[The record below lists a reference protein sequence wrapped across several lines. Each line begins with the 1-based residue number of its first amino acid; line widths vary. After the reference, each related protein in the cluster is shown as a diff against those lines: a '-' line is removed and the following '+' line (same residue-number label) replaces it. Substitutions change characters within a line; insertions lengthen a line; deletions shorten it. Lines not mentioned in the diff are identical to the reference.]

1 MATITKRG
9 SSFKITVS
17 LGYGADGRQIRKTT
31 TFKPPQNVT
40 DKKAEKLALAFAV
53 EFEKDCQGRTSLNEN
68 MRFNDLVTWYFA
80 NYAPNKLKPVTIYTY
95 ERQLKSHIQPTFG
108 NAKLKDFSAA
118 KLTKFFGE
126 VELSPATCK
135 KLFTILESVFT
146 QAVKIGF
153 LRESPCKNVI
163 LPKQEKTKKKSLTD
177 IQTKELLKMIE
188 EYSQLNTIL
197 KVLLYTGAR
206 SGEILGL
213 KWENIDFSKHLIHI
227 TQTLAYIKGKRF
239 LQTPKTK
246 TSVRYIGMSAALEK
260 ILLEHK
266 QEQDK
271 IKAFVGASYVYPE
284 MVFATSTGNYVD
296 RSFTNRQFKKLI
308 KDTDFSFASL
318 HTLRHCNATILI
330 NSGIDLKI
338 VSEHLGHS
346 GVSVTADI
354 YTDVLSSTKQ
364 KVADLVAL
372 NLE

>member
-40 DKKAEKLALAFAV
+40 DKKAEKLARAFAV

-95 ERQLKSHIQPTFG
+95 EGQLKSHIQPTFG

-188 EYSQLNTIL
+188 EYIFYYNNQRLQRNL
-197 KVLLYTGAR
+197 GVLTPM
-206 SGEILGL
+206 E
-213 KWENIDFSKHLIHI
+213 KHLSYE
-227 TQTLAYIKGKRF
+227 LA
-239 LQTPKTK
+239 
-246 TSVRYIGMSAALEK
+246 A
-260 ILLEHK
+260 
-266 QEQDK
+266 
-271 IKAFVGASYVYPE
+271 
-284 MVFATSTGNYVD
+284 
-296 RSFTNRQFKKLI
+296 
-308 KDTDFSFASL
+308 
-318 HTLRHCNATILI
+318 
-330 NSGIDLKI
+330 
-338 VSEHLGHS
+338 
-346 GVSVTADI
+346 
-354 YTDVLSSTKQ
+354 
-364 KVADLVAL
+364 
-372 NLE
+372 